1 MDKTL
6 IKISPPEILEYKEN
20 ICKEFR
26 TVNTTIERNIAIDN
40 LGAFWVNSREAEE
53 NKKKH

>member
-20 ICKEFR
+20 ICTEFR